1 MDRMYR
7 LDCRIAALV
16 FALITLYTLPSKLWQ
31 GRLADDWLHT
41 ILHLGSGLV
50 GANADR
56 FARGLTPARV
66 FTWGV
71 AALYLALSVPA
82 LAIAAVD
89 ARRVR
94 RP

>member
-1 MDRMYR
+1 MDRIYR

-16 FALITLYTLPSKLWQ
+16 FALITLYTLPSELSQ
-31 GRLADDWLHT
+31 GRLEHDWLHT
-41 ILHLGSGLV
+41 VLHLGSGLV

-56 FARGLTPARV
+56 FARGLAPARV

-71 AALYLALSVPA
+71 AALYLPLGVPA

-89 ARRVR
+89 ARRGR